1 MEQAVTP
8 ALGYLPLGREIMLYL
23 AKNIQHCY
31 FVFSFLLKQN
41 VMLIDSRTKSET
53 VLQAIIVLPLGSL

>member
-23 AKNIQHCY
+23 AKNIQQLFC
-31 FVFSFLLKQN
+31 VFLSFEAECN
-41 VMLIDSRTKSET
+41 VNRFKD
-53 VLQAIIVLPLGSL
+53 